1 MTDCIR
7 WEPAEGGGFTGHAG
21 TLEAFRISLSGE
33 GEKWTWTMT
42 SALPG
47 QSGHQSWAMVPG
59 QLKRTAEKWLETSE
73 SARPYVAAALA
84 DLREDIQHLRAA
96 AYDVATDMSDE
107 GRDARRVFGR
117 VEAFDQVL
125 ALMAHTGTEGATGA

>member
-47 QSGHQSWAMVPG
+47 QPGHQSWAMVPG

-84 DLREDIQHLRAA
+84 ELRDRIRAERTALDEAA
-96 AYDVATDMSDE
+96 AEHAEY
-107 GRDARRVFGR
+107 GRDDQSERCYEQVRLLDRLLAVMDELEAGR
-117 VEAFDQVL
+117 
-125 ALMAHTGTEGATGA
+125 